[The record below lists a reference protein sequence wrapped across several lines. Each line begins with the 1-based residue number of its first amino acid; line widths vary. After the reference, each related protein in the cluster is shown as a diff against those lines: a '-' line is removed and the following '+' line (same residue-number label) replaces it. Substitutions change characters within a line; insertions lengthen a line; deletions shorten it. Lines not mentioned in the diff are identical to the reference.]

1 LTSSNYILD
10 VNESTFETDVVLYSD
25 TSPVFVDFWAE
36 WNQASNAL
44 SAMLEHLAHE
54 AGGAFRLAH
63 VDADQNPNLVL
74 SLNVR
79 SLPTV
84 KVFHQ
89 GAIVAEFTG
98 AQPEA
103 LVRQFIARVDPVESD
118 LNIEKGNHLIL
129 EGDWHGAEVAF
140 REALALRPDD
150 GAGLLGLAKS
160 HLAQGRPADALVI
173 LREFPAS
180 KQYPHAELL
189 VPLADVMAREMN
201 DLIDDDDEILSI
213 YSRAFNLVGLGNLE
227 AAADGFLDVLRH
239 DKKYANGTARKC
251 MLAVL
256 ELLGADHPEERAYRN
271 ELNAILF

>member
-1 LTSSNYILD
+1 MTSSNYILD